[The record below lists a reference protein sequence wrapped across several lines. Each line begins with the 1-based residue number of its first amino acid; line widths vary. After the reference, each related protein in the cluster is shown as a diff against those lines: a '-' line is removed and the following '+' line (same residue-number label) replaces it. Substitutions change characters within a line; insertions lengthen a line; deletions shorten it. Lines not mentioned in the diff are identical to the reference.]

1 MGGCV
6 LIVEDD
12 VPMARAIRRMV
23 ELLTDGEGVV
33 APSCAVARELLASLH
48 TWRGALIDK
57 CLPDGDGLDVL
68 AELRC
73 LHRELPA
80 LVLTG
85 VCSHEVAERARAL
98 GARYV
103 VKPPL
108 AEEVSDFV
116 RATARQETAPF
127 ETSLRAAVAR
137 LGNRCGLARR
147 ARDVLYELAL
157 DDRREVAAAAL
168 GMSLS
173 TLRTHLTV
181 IGERTGAEDARQLG
195 ALVRAEALE
204 EPKDG
209 RRPLTWRSEVFGK

>member
-48 TWRGALIDK
+48 TWRGAIIDK

-108 AEEVSDFV
+108 AEEVSDIRESHGAAGDCPIRNV
-116 RATARQETAPF
+116 AQGSRRSAGKP
-127 ETSLRAAVAR
+127 LRA
-137 LGNRCGLARR
+137 G
-147 ARDVLYELAL
+147 
-157 DDRREVAAAAL
+157 AA
-168 GMSLS
+168 G
-173 TLRTHLTV
+173 
-181 IGERTGAEDARQLG
+181 
-195 ALVRAEALE
+195 
-204 EPKDG
+204 P
-209 RRPLTWRSEVFGK
+209 